1 MSTDNTPLLTQW
13 IAEELSL
20 NATNV
25 RSVVELLDGGATV
38 PFIARYRKEATG
50 ALDEVAV
57 RDIRE
62 HHTSFKE
69 LLKRREL
76 VLATIEEQGKLTDAL
91 RARIEGT
98 RSRQEL
104 EDLYLPYRPKRRTR
118 ASMARDR
125 GLQALADAILAQDN
139 QSPETVAKPFVDPD
153 NDVADI
159 DAALAGARD
168 IVAEQVAEHADLR
181 AFARDHM
188 AKNGV
193 LQATMRPSEEGKRT
207 KYEQYYDY
215 QERVATI
222 PSHRFLAIRRGEH
235 EEVLR
240 TKLLLDED
248 PVMERARILFNYKPG
263 SAWAPQLK
271 EAIIDAWKRLLR
283 TSIETDIRVTLKQR
297 ADEGAVDVFANNL
310 REMLMSAPLGGRSV
324 IGIDPGQ
331 RTGCKVA
338 VVSDTGAYQ
347 HNTTL
352 FLHRGATGEEAARKE
367 LLALV
372 KSFKPFAI
380 AVGNGTGGRETERFV
395 RTTLKDQ
402 NIEDVI
408 VVLVNESGA
417 SIYSASD
424 VAREEFPDLDLTI
437 RGAISIARRL
447 QDPLAELV
455 KIDPQ
460 SIGVGQYQHD
470 VAQTLLKKKLEE
482 VVESC
487 VNGVGVEV
495 NTASAPLLA
504 HVAGIGPTLA
514 KRIVSHRDEHGAFR
528 SRKALRDVR
537 GLGPRAF
544 EQCAGFL
551 RVAASPNP
559 LDHSAVH
566 PERYELVKEIAQTLE
581 LELDELVG
589 NEQQAKRIDPTKYI
603 RDDVGEETLIDIIAE
618 LHKPGRDPRDAFE
631 PPQFREDVQ
640 RIEDLKQGM
649 ILPGIVTNVTA
660 FGAFVDVGVGQDGLV
675 HISKLSDR
683 FVRDPS
689 EVVSLGQNLQVKVM
703 EVDIPRS
710 RISLSA
716 RLDEPIEHESDR
728 SRSGDRPRGPS
739 KQGKGRGK
747 HRPAGGRRPKPS
759 TQQTDSSNLPFA
771 DLLKR
776 NK

>member
-1 MSTDNTPLLTQW
+1 MATETTDLLSSW
-13 IAEELSL
+13 ISEALSL
-20 NATNV
+20 PSSNV
-25 RSVVELLDGGATV
+25 RAVVELLADNATV

-50 ALDEVAV
+50 ALDEVA
-57 RDIRE
+57 IRAIEE
-62 HHTSFKE
+62 HHTSFTE
-69 LLKRREL
+69 LLKRRDV
-76 VLATIEEQGKLTDAL
+76 VLSSIEEQGKLTDAL

-118 ASMARDR
+118 ASMAKER
-125 GLQALADAILAQDN
+125 GLEGLADAMLAQGSEAPDR
-139 QSPETVAKPFVDPD
+139 VAQAYVDPEK
-153 NDVADI
+153 DVADI

-168 IVAEQVAEHADLR
+168 IIAERVAEHADLR
-181 AFARDHM
+181 AFARDQMTQH
-188 AKNGV
+188 GV
-193 LQATMRPSEEGKRT
+193 LQSTMHPNAEGQRT

-215 QERVATI
+215 SEPIARI
-222 PSHRFLAIRRGEH
+222 PSHRFLAIRRGER
-235 EEVLR
+235 EEMLR
-240 TKLLLDED
+240 TNIELDEQAILG
-248 PVMERARILFNYKPG
+248 RAHQLFEVRNNTPWT
-263 SAWAPQLK
+263 AHLHD
-271 EAIIDAWKRLLR
+271 AIADAWKRLLR
-283 TSIETDIRVTLKQR
+283 TSIDTDVRVLLKQR
-297 ADEGAVDVFANNL
+297 SDEDAVHVFASNL
-310 REMLMSAPLGGRSV
+310 REMLMAAPLGGRGT

-338 VVSDTGAYQ
+338 VLSDTGAYL

-352 FLHRGATGEEAARKE
+352 FLHRGEASEHAARKE
-367 LLALV
+367 LLDLV
-372 KSFKPFAI
+372 QRFRPYAI
-380 AVGNGTGGRETERFV
+380 AVGNGTAGRETERFV
-395 RTTLKDQ
+395 RNSLKEAQ
-402 NIEDVI
+402 ISDVI

-470 VAQTLLKKKLEE
+470 VAQTMLKKKLEE

-487 VNGVGVEV
+487 VNAVGVEV
-495 NTASAPLLA
+495 NTASAPLLS
-504 HVAGIGPTLA
+504 HVAGIGPSLA
-514 KRIVSHRDEHGAFR
+514 KRIVSHRDTHGAFT
-528 SRKALRDVR
+528 SRNALKDVR

-551 RVAASPNP
+551 RVAQSNNP
-559 LDHSAVH
+559 LDRSAVH
-566 PERYELVKEIAQTLE
+566 PERYDLVQEIARDLQ
-581 LELDELVG
+581 LDLHALVG
-589 NEQQAKRIDPTKYI
+589 DETAAKKI
-603 RDDVGEETLIDIIAE
+603 RPKDYVRPDVGEETLLDIIAE
-618 LHKPGRDPRDAFE
+618 LRKPGRDPRDVFE

-640 RIEDLKQGM
+640 RIEDLTLGM

-675 HISKLSDR
+675 HISQLADR

-689 EVVSLGQNLQVKVM
+689 DVVSVGQKLQVKVM
-703 EVDIPRS
+703 DVDIPRA

-716 RLDEPIEHESDR
+716 RLDAPLSSEAGA
-728 SRSGDRPRGPS
+728 SRSDDNAQRSPR
-739 KQGKGRGK
+739 KRRG
-747 HRPAGGRRPKPS
+747 GGRPERREPRRAQPS
-759 TQQTDSSNLPFA
+759 NSGGNTPFA

-776 NK
+776 KN